1 MEVTKRQWPNTL
13 MTEKSI
19 YITHVA
25 GTNYFVEVPVVTM
38 RAPRST
44 ADGGSQPTVAALL
57 QTKQKLR
64 LVIITYL
71 QMYYYTRKTLAHVQ
85 PSI

>member
-1 MEVTKRQWPNTL
+1 MAQHTDNR
-13 MTEKSI
+13 KSI
-19 YITHVA
+19 YITYVA
-25 GTNYFVEVPVVTM
+25 GTNYFVEVPVATM
-38 RAPRST
+38 HAPRSI

-71 QMYYYTRKTLAHVQ
+71 
-85 PSI
+85 